1 VIESPSLHPS
11 PHCLPAGRQRERG
24 GVREIDGNRMKLV
37 TAKKVLTVTILLSLL
52 LLLVILISITLGSVR
67 VPPLRSIRILFQGIL
82 GLKGGRSE
90 MERTIILSLRL
101 PRAILAGL
109 VGAGLSVSGAT
120 FQALLRNP
128 LADPY
133 ILGVSSGAAVGAII
147 AILLGLGIFS
157 FGLPLASFLGALLT
171 ILVVFYFGRQDGKI
185 HPNTLLLA
193 GVIIGSFL
201 SALIMFF
208 LSVSRKE
215 ELHTI
220 IFWLM
225 GDFSFSNGRAILIV
239 LPYILLGVFLLYF
252 RSRPLNLILS
262 GEENAVQLGVDIER
276 MKLVSYLLASLITAA
291 SVSVCGLIGFVGLI
305 IPHSVRLIFGPD
317 HRLLIP
323 ASALIGASFLIASD
337 TFARTL
343 LAPTELPVGVITAA
357 FGGPFFIYLLRT
369 RKVIK
374 TL

>member
-1 VIESPSLHPS
+1 
-11 PHCLPAGRQRERG
+11 
-24 GVREIDGNRMKLV
+24 MKII
-37 TAKKVLTVTILLSLL
+37 TRKRVLTLSLLLSLL
-52 LLLVILISITLGSVR
+52 LILVIIISITMGSAK
-67 VPPLRSIRILFQGIL
+67 VPPLRSIRILFESLL
-82 GLKGGRSE
+82 GLKGAGNE
-90 MERTIILSLRL
+90 TERTIILSLRL
-101 PRAILAGL
+101 PRAILAGM

-133 ILGVSSGAAVGAII
+133 ILGVSSGAAVGAILV
-147 AILLGLGIFS
+147 ILLGLGTHS
-157 FGLPLASFLGALLT
+157 LGLPLASFLGALLT
-171 ILVVFYFGRQDGKI
+171 VLMVFYFGRQDRKI
-185 HPNTLLLA
+185 HPHTLLLA

-208 LSVSRKE
+208 ISVSQKE

-225 GDFSFSNGRAILIV
+225 GDFSFSNARAIFIIF
-239 LPYILLGVFLLYF
+239 PYIFLGIFLLYF
-252 RSRPLNLILS
+252 RSRQLNLILS
-262 GEENAVQLGVDIER
+262 GEENAVQLGVDVER
-276 MKLVSYLLASLITAA
+276 LKLISYLSASLLTAA

-323 ASALIGASFLIASD
+323 ASAFIGASFLIASD
-337 TFARTL
+337 TVARTL

>member
-1 VIESPSLHPS
+1 
-11 PHCLPAGRQRERG
+11 
-24 GVREIDGNRMKLV
+24 MKLN
-37 TAKKVLTVTILLSLL
+37 TPRKVITLSILLGLL
-52 LLLVILISITLGSVR
+52 LILVTLISVTMGSVK
-67 VPPLRSIRILFQGIL
+67 VPPLRSIRILFESIF
-82 GLKGGRSE
+82 GLRGGGSE
-90 MERTIILSLRL
+90 TDRAIILSLRL

-147 AILLGLGIFS
+147 AILLGLSTFS
-157 FGLPLASFLGALLT
+157 FGLPLISFLGALLT
-171 ILVVFYFGRQDGKI
+171 VLVVFYFGRQDGKI

-208 LSVSRKE
+208 ISVSQKE

-225 GDFSFSNGRAILIV
+225 GDFGFSNARAILIIF
-239 LPYILLGVFLLYF
+239 PYILLGFFLLYL
-252 RSRPLNLILS
+252 RSRHLNLILS
-262 GEENAVQLGVDIER
+262 GEDNAVQLGVDVEKL
-276 MKLVSYLLASLITAA
+276 KLVSYLSASLITAA

-305 IPHSVRLIFGPD
+305 VPHAVRLIFGPD

-337 TFARTL
+337 TVARTL

-369 RKVIK
+369 RKVVK

>member
-1 VIESPSLHPS
+1 
-11 PHCLPAGRQRERG
+11 
-24 GVREIDGNRMKLV
+24 MKIITL
-37 TAKKVLTVTILLSLL
+37 KKVLTISFLLSLL
-52 LLLVILISITLGSVR
+52 LILVILLSVTMGSVKI
-67 VPPLRSIRILFQGIL
+67 PPLRSIRILLQSVL
-82 GLKGGRSE
+82 GLTGAGNE
-90 MERTIILSLRL
+90 TERTIILSLRL

-133 ILGVSSGAAVGAII
+133 ILGVSSGAAVGAIV
-147 AILLGLGIFS
+147 AILLGLGTFS
-157 FGLPLASFLGALLT
+157 FGLPLASFLGAFLT
-171 ILVVFYFGRQDGKI
+171 ILVVFYFGRQNGKI

-193 GVIIGSFL
+193 GVITGSFL

-208 LSVSRKE
+208 ISVSQRE

-225 GDFSFSNGRAILIV
+225 GDFSFSNARAILIIF
-239 LPYILLGVFLLYF
+239 PYILLGVFLLYL
-252 RSRPLNLILS
+252 RSRHLNLILS
-262 GEENAVQLGVDIER
+262 GEENAVQLGVDVE
-276 MKLVSYLLASLITAA
+276 KLKLISYLSASLITAA

-323 ASALIGASFLIASD
+323 SAALLGASFLIASD

-343 LAPTELPVGVITAA
+343 LAPVELPVGVITAA

-369 RKVIK
+369 RKAIK

>member
-1 VIESPSLHPS
+1 
-11 PHCLPAGRQRERG
+11 
-24 GVREIDGNRMKLV
+24 MKII
-37 TAKKVLTVTILLSLL
+37 TFKKVLTISILLSLL
-52 LLLVILISITLGSVR
+52 LILVILISVTMGSVK
-67 VPPLRSIRILFQGIL
+67 VPPLRSIRILFQSIL
-82 GLKGGRSE
+82 GLKGGGNE
-90 MERTIILSLRL
+90 TERTIILSLRL

-133 ILGVSSGAAVGAII
+133 ILGVSSGAAVGAIL
-147 AILLGLGIFS
+147 AILLGLGTFS
-157 FGLPLASFLGALLT
+157 FGLPLISFLGALLT
-171 ILVVFYFGRQDGKI
+171 VLIVFYFGRQDGKI

-208 LSVSRKE
+208 ISVSQKE

-225 GDFSFSNGRAILIV
+225 GDFSFSNARAILIIF
-239 LPYILLGVFLLYF
+239 PYIVLGFFLLYL
-252 RSRPLNLILS
+252 RSRQLNLILS
-262 GEENAVQLGVDIER
+262 GEENAVQLGVDVEKL
-276 MKLVSYLLASLITAA
+276 KLVSYLSASLITAA

-305 IPHSVRLIFGPD
+305 IPHAVRLIFGPD

-323 ASALIGASFLIASD
+323 ASALVGASFLIASD
-337 TFARTL
+337 TVARTL

>member
-1 VIESPSLHPS
+1 
-11 PHCLPAGRQRERG
+11 
-24 GVREIDGNRMKLV
+24 MKIV
-37 TAKKVLTVTILLSLL
+37 TPKKVLIVSILLGLL
-52 LLLVILISITLGSVR
+52 LILVILASITMGSVK
-67 VPPLRSIRILFQGIL
+67 VPPLRSIRILFQSIL
-82 GLKGGRSE
+82 GLKGVGSE
-90 MERTIILSLRL
+90 TERTIILSLRL
-101 PRAILAGL
+101 PRAILAGF
-109 VGAGLSVSGAT
+109 VGAGLSISGVT

-147 AILLGLGIFS
+147 AILLGLS
-157 FGLPLASFLGALLT
+157 TSSLGLPLASFLGALLT

-208 LSVSRKE
+208 ISVSQKE

-225 GDFSFSNGRAILIV
+225 GDFSFSSARAILVI
-239 LPYILLGVFLLYF
+239 LPYVLLGIFLLYF
-252 RSRPLNLILS
+252 RSRHLNLILS
-262 GEENAVQLGVDIER
+262 GEENAIQLGVDVER
-276 MKLVSYLLASLITAA
+276 LKLVSYLSASLITAA

-323 ASALIGASFLIASD
+323 SAALVGASFLIASD

-357 FGGPFFIYLLRT
+357 FGGPFFIYLLKT

>member
-1 VIESPSLHPS
+1 
-11 PHCLPAGRQRERG
+11 
-24 GVREIDGNRMKLV
+24 MKIV
-37 TAKKVLTVTILLSLL
+37 TAQKVIILSILLGILLILIILLSIA
-52 LLLVILISITLGSVR
+52 VGSVR
-67 VPPLRSIRILFQGIL
+67 VPLIHSVHILLYSIL
-82 GLKGGRSE
+82 GVKEEGAE
-90 MERTIILSLRL
+90 IEQTIILSLRF

-109 VGAGLSVSGAT
+109 VGAGLSVSGAI

-133 ILGVSSGAAVGAII
+133 ILGVSSGAAVGAVI
-147 AILLGLGIFS
+147 AILMGLNTLS
-157 FGLPLASFLGALLT
+157 FGLPLVSFAGALVT
-171 ILVVFYFGRQDGKI
+171 VIVVFYFGRQDGKI

-208 LSVSRKE
+208 ISVSQKE

-225 GDFSFSNGRAILIV
+225 GDFSFSSTEAIYMIF
-239 LPYILLGVFLLYF
+239 PYIFLGILLLYLNA
-252 RSRPLNLILS
+252 RQLNLILS
-262 GEENAVQLGVDIER
+262 GEDNALQLGVDVER
-276 MKLVSYLLASLITAA
+276 LRLISYLSASLITAA

-305 IPHSVRLIFGPD
+305 VPHSVRLVLGPD

-337 TFARTL
+337 TFARIL
-343 LAPTELPVGVITAA
+343 LAPIELPVGVVTAA
-357 FGGPFFIYLLRT
+357 FGGPFFIYLLKT

>member
-1 VIESPSLHPS
+1 
-11 PHCLPAGRQRERG
+11 
-24 GVREIDGNRMKLV
+24 MKII
-37 TAKKVLTVTILLSLL
+37 TRKKVIVISILLSLL
-52 LLLVILISITLGSVR
+52 LVLVILVSIAMGSVNI
-67 VPPLRSIRILFQGIL
+67 PPLRSIRILFLSIL
-82 GLKGGRSE
+82 GLKGAGSDT
-90 MERTIILSLRL
+90 ERTILLSLRL

-133 ILGVSSGAAVGAII
+133 LLGVSSGAAVGAII
-147 AILLGLGIFS
+147 AILLGLSTFS
-157 FGLPLASFLGALLT
+157 LGLPLASFLGALLT

-185 HPNTLLLA
+185 HPHTLLLA
-193 GVIIGSFL
+193 GVITGSFL

-208 LSVSRKE
+208 ISVSQRE

-225 GDFSFSNGRAILIV
+225 GDFSFSSPRIILIIF
-239 LPYILLGVFLLYF
+239 PCILLGVVLLYL
-252 RSRPLNLILS
+252 RSRHLNLILS
-262 GEENAVQLGVDIER
+262 GEENALQLGVEVE
-276 MKLVSYLLASLITAA
+276 KLKLISYLSASLITAA
-291 SVSVCGLIGFVGLI
+291 SVSACGLIGFVGLI
-305 IPHSVRLIFGPD
+305 VPHSVRLIFGPD

-323 ASALIGASFLIASD
+323 SAALLGASFLVASD
-337 TFARTL
+337 TLARTV
-343 LAPTELPVGVITAA
+343 LAPVELPVGVITAA

-369 RKVIK
+369 RKVIR

>member
-1 VIESPSLHPS
+1 
-11 PHCLPAGRQRERG
+11 
-24 GVREIDGNRMKLV
+24 MKIL
-37 TAKKVLTVTILLSLL
+37 TWKKVIIVSTLLSSLLILVILSSVTVGSVKVRPSRSITILLQS
-52 LLLVILISITLGSVR
+52 
-67 VPPLRSIRILFQGIL
+67 IL
-82 GLKGGRSE
+82 GLKRGGTE
-90 MERTIILSLRL
+90 TEQAIILSLRF
-101 PRAILAGL
+101 PRALLAGL
-109 VGAGLSVSGAT
+109 VGAGLSVSGVI
-120 FQALLRNP
+120 FQALLKNP

-133 ILGVSSGAAVGAII
+133 ILGVSSGAAVGAIV
-147 AILLGLGIFS
+147 AILMGLSTLS
-157 FGLPLASFLGALLT
+157 FGLPLASFVGALLT
-171 ILVVFYFGRQDGKI
+171 ILAVFYFGRQEGKI

-208 LSVSRKE
+208 ISVSQKE

-225 GDFSFSNGRAILIV
+225 GDFSFSNYQTIRIIF
-239 LPYILLGVFLLYF
+239 PYILLSFLFLY
-252 RSRPLNLILS
+252 SRARQLNLILS
-262 GEENAVQLGVDIER
+262 GEENALQLGVNVENLRLI
-276 MKLVSYLLASLITAA
+276 SYLSASLLTAA

-305 IPHSVRLIFGPD
+305 IPHAVRLIFGPD

-323 ASALIGASFLIASD
+323 ASALVGASFLIASD
-337 TFARTL
+337 TVARTL

>member
-1 VIESPSLHPS
+1 
-11 PHCLPAGRQRERG
+11 
-24 GVREIDGNRMKLV
+24 MKIV
-37 TAKKVLTVTILLSLL
+37 TPKKVLIVSILLGLL
-52 LLLVILISITLGSVR
+52 LILVILASITMGSVK
-67 VPPLRSIRILFQGIL
+67 VPPLRSIRILFQSIL
-82 GLKGGRSE
+82 GLKGVGSE
-90 MERTIILSLRL
+90 TERTIILSLRL
-101 PRAILAGL
+101 PRAILAGF
-109 VGAGLSVSGAT
+109 VGAGLSISGVT

-133 ILGVSSGAAVGAII
+133 ILGVSSGAAVGAIM
-147 AILLGLGIFS
+147 AILLGLS
-157 FGLPLASFLGALLT
+157 TSSLGLPLASFLGALLT

-208 LSVSRKE
+208 ISVSQKE

-225 GDFSFSNGRAILIV
+225 GDFSFSSARAILVI
-239 LPYILLGVFLLYF
+239 LPYVLLGIFLLYS
-252 RSRPLNLILS
+252 RSRHLNLILS
-262 GEENAVQLGVDIER
+262 GEENAIQLGVDVER
-276 MKLVSYLLASLITAA
+276 LKLVSYLSASLITAA

-323 ASALIGASFLIASD
+323 SAALVGASFLIASD

-357 FGGPFFIYLLRT
+357 FGGPFFIYLLKT

>member
-1 VIESPSLHPS
+1 
-11 PHCLPAGRQRERG
+11 
-24 GVREIDGNRMKLV
+24 MKII
-37 TAKKVLTVTILLSLL
+37 TFKKVLTISILLSLL
-52 LLLVILISITLGSVR
+52 LILVILTSITMGSVK
-67 VPPLRSIRILFQGIL
+67 VPPFRSIRILLESIL
-82 GLKGGRSE
+82 GLKGGGSDT
-90 MERTIILSLRL
+90 ERTIILSLRL
-101 PRAILAGL
+101 PRAILAGF
-109 VGAGLSVSGAT
+109 VGAGLSISGAT

-147 AILLGLGIFS
+147 ALLLGLSTFS
-157 FGLPLASFLGALLT
+157 LGLPLASFLGALLT
-171 ILVVFYFGRQDGKI
+171 ILGVFYFGRQEGKI

-208 LSVSRKE
+208 ISVSQKE

-225 GDFSFSNGRAILIV
+225 GDFSFANPRAILIIF
-239 LPYILLGVFLLYF
+239 PYILLGVFLLYR
-252 RSRPLNLILS
+252 RSRQLNIILS
-262 GEENAVQLGVDIER
+262 GEEHAIQLGVDVEKL
-276 MKLVSYLLASLITAA
+276 KLVSYISASLITAA

-323 ASALIGASFLIASD
+323 SAALVGASFLIASD
-337 TFARTL
+337 TFARTIL
-343 LAPTELPVGVITAA
+343 SPTELPVGVITAA

>member
-1 VIESPSLHPS
+1 
-11 PHCLPAGRQRERG
+11 
-24 GVREIDGNRMKLV
+24 MKTL
-37 TAKKVLTVTILLSLL
+37 TRKKVITLSILLTILLG
-52 LLLVILISITLGSVR
+52 LVILFSIMVGSVK
-67 VPPLRSIRILFQGIL
+67 VKPLRSITILLQSIL
-82 GLKGGRSE
+82 GLKGAGTE
-90 MERTIILSLRL
+90 TERAIILSLRF
-101 PRAILAGL
+101 PRALLAGL
-109 VGAGLSVSGAT
+109 VGAGLSVSGAI

-147 AILLGLGIFS
+147 AILMGLSSLSI
-157 FGLPLASFLGALLT
+157 GLPLASFIGAFLT
-171 ILVVFYFGRQDGKI
+171 ILIVFNFGRQDGKM

-208 LSVSRKE
+208 ISISQKE

-225 GDFSFSNGRAILIV
+225 GDFSFSNPQAVYMIF
-239 LPYILLGVFLLYF
+239 PYIFFGFIFLYL
-252 RSRPLNLILS
+252 RARQLNLILS
-262 GEENAVQLGVDIER
+262 GEESALQMGVDVER
-276 MKLVSYLLASLITAA
+276 LKLISYLLASLITAA

-305 IPHSVRLIFGPD
+305 VPHSVRLIFGPD
-317 HRLLIP
+317 HRLLLP
-323 ASALIGASFLIASD
+323 SAALIGASFLIASD

-369 RKVIK
+369 RKVVK

>member
-1 VIESPSLHPS
+1 
-11 PHCLPAGRQRERG
+11 
-24 GVREIDGNRMKLV
+24 MKTEMKIV
-37 TAKKVLTVTILLSLL
+37 TRKKVIVISILLGILL
-52 LLLVILISITLGSVR
+52 GLVILFSIMVGSVK
-67 VPPLRSIRILFQGIL
+67 VKPLRSITIFFQSIL
-82 GLKGGRSE
+82 GLKGVGTE
-90 MERTIILSLRL
+90 TERAIILSLRV
-101 PRAILAGL
+101 PRALLAGL
-109 VGAGLSVSGAT
+109 VGAGLSVSGAI

-147 AILLGLGIFS
+147 AILMGLSTLSI
-157 FGLPLASFLGALLT
+157 GLPLASFIGALLT
-171 ILVVFYFGRQDGKI
+171 IFIVFNFGKQDGKI

-208 LSVSRKE
+208 ISISQKE

-225 GDFSFSNGRAILIV
+225 GDFSFSNTQAILIIF
-239 LPYILLGVFLLYF
+239 PYIFLGFLFLYL
-252 RSRPLNLILS
+252 RARQLNLILS
-262 GEENAVQLGVDIER
+262 GEESALQMGVDVER
-276 MKLVSYLLASLITAA
+276 LKLISYLLASLITAA

-305 IPHSVRLIFGPD
+305 VPHSVRLIFGPD
-317 HRLLIP
+317 HRLLLP
-323 ASALIGASFLIASD
+323 SSALIGASFLIASD

-369 RKVIK
+369 RKVVK

>member
-1 VIESPSLHPS
+1 
-11 PHCLPAGRQRERG
+11 
-24 GVREIDGNRMKLV
+24 MKVV
-37 TAKKVLTVTILLSLL
+37 TRKKVIIISTLLTILLI
-52 LLLVILISITLGSVR
+52 LVILFSITLGSVK
-67 VPPLRSIRILFQGIL
+67 VKTLRSITILLQSIL
-82 GLKGGRSE
+82 GLKEAGTE
-90 MERTIILSLRL
+90 TERTIILSLRF
-101 PRAILAGL
+101 PRTLLAGL
-109 VGAGLSVSGAT
+109 VGAGLSVSGAI

-147 AILLGLGIFS
+147 AIFIGLGTLS
-157 FGLPLASFLGALLT
+157 FGLPLASFLGALLA
-171 ILVVFYFGRQDGKI
+171 IAVVFYFGRQDGKI

-201 SALIMFF
+201 SAIIMFF
-208 LSVSRKE
+208 ISISQRE

-225 GDFSFSNGRAILIV
+225 GDFSFSNYQAIRIIF
-239 LPYILLGVFLLYF
+239 PYILLGFLLLYL
-252 RSRPLNLILS
+252 RARHLNLILS
-262 GEENAVQLGVDIER
+262 GEESALQMGVDVER
-276 MKLVSYLLASLITAA
+276 LKLISYLSASLITAA

-305 IPHSVRLIFGPD
+305 VPHSVRLVFGPD

-323 ASALIGASFLIASD
+323 SVALIGAAFLIASD
-337 TFARTL
+337 TLARTL

-369 RKVIK
+369 RKGVK

>member
-1 VIESPSLHPS
+1 
-11 PHCLPAGRQRERG
+11 
-24 GVREIDGNRMKLV
+24 MKLITPRKVV
-37 TAKKVLTVTILLSLL
+37 TLSILLGLL
-52 LLLVILISITLGSVR
+52 LILVIRISITMGSVK
-67 VPPLRSIRILFQGIL
+67 VQPLRSFRSLFQSIL
-82 GLKGGRSE
+82 GLKGGGNE
-90 MERTIILSLRL
+90 TERAIILSLRL

-133 ILGVSSGAAVGAII
+133 ILGVSSGAAVGAIL
-147 AILLGLGIFS
+147 AILLGLSTFS
-157 FGLPLASFLGALLT
+157 FGLPLASFLGAFLT
-171 ILVVFYFGRQDGKI
+171 VLIVFYFGRQDGKI

-193 GVIIGSFL
+193 GVITGSFL

-208 LSVSRKE
+208 ISVSQKE

-225 GDFSFSNGRAILIV
+225 GDFSFSNARAILIIF
-239 LPYILLGVFLLYF
+239 PYIVLGFFLLYL
-252 RSRPLNLILS
+252 RSRQLNLILS
-262 GEENAVQLGVDIER
+262 GEENAVQLGVDVEKL
-276 MKLVSYLLASLITAA
+276 KLVSYLSASLITAA

-305 IPHSVRLIFGPD
+305 IPHAVRLIFGPD

-323 ASALIGASFLIASD
+323 ASALVGASFLIASD
-337 TFARTL
+337 TVARTL
-343 LAPTELPVGVITAA
+343 LAPTELPVGVITAV
-357 FGGPFFIYLLRT
+357 FGGPFFIYLLKT

>member
-1 VIESPSLHPS
+1 MRI
-11 PHCLPAGRQRERG
+11 
-24 GVREIDGNRMKLV
+24 V
-37 TAKKVLTVTILLSLL
+37 TPKKVLTISILLGLVL
-52 LLLVILISITLGSVR
+52 ILVILGSITVGSVK
-67 VPPLRSIRILFQGIL
+67 VPPLRSIRILFQSIL
-82 GLKGGRSE
+82 GLRGAGSDT
-90 MERTIILSLRL
+90 ERTIILSLRF

-133 ILGVSSGAAVGAII
+133 LLGVSSGAAVGAII
-147 AILLGLGIFS
+147 AILLGLGTFS
-157 FGLPLASFLGALLT
+157 LGLPLASFLGALLT

-185 HPNTLLLA
+185 YPHTLLLA
-193 GVIIGSFL
+193 GVITGSFL

-208 LSVSRKE
+208 ISVSRRE
-215 ELHTI
+215 EVHTI

-225 GDFSFSNGRAILIV
+225 GDFSFSSPRAILIV
-239 LPYILLGVFLLYF
+239 FPYILLGVVLLYL
-252 RSRPLNLILS
+252 RSRHLNLILS
-262 GEENAVQLGVDIER
+262 GEENAVQLGVDVE
-276 MKLVSYLLASLITAA
+276 KLKLISYLSASLITAA

-323 ASALIGASFLIASD
+323 SAALLGASFLVASD
-337 TFARTL
+337 TLARTL
-343 LAPTELPVGVITAA
+343 LAPVELPVGVITAA

-369 RKVIK
+369 RKVIR

>member
-1 VIESPSLHPS
+1 VKTE
-11 PHCLPAGRQRERG
+11 
-24 GVREIDGNRMKLV
+24 MKIV
-37 TAKKVLTVTILLSLL
+37 TRKKVIVISILLTILLG
-52 LLLVILISITLGSVR
+52 LVILFSIMVGSVK
-67 VPPLRSIRILFQGIL
+67 VKPLRSITIFFQSIL
-82 GLKGGRSE
+82 GLKGVGTE
-90 MERTIILSLRL
+90 TERAIILSLRV
-101 PRAILAGL
+101 PRALLAGL
-109 VGAGLSVSGAT
+109 VGAGLSVSGAI

-147 AILLGLGIFS
+147 AILMGLSTLSI
-157 FGLPLASFLGALLT
+157 GLPLASFIGALLT
-171 ILVVFYFGRQDGKI
+171 IFIVFNFGKQDGKI

-208 LSVSRKE
+208 ISISQKE

-225 GDFSFSNGRAILIV
+225 GDFSFSNTQAILIIS
-239 LPYILLGVFLLYF
+239 PYIFLGFLFLYL
-252 RSRPLNLILS
+252 RARQLNLILS
-262 GEENAVQLGVDIER
+262 GEESALQMGVDVER
-276 MKLVSYLLASLITAA
+276 LKLISYLLASLITAA

-305 IPHSVRLIFGPD
+305 VPHSVRLIFGPD
-317 HRLLIP
+317 HRLLLP
-323 ASALIGASFLIASD
+323 SAALIGASFLIASD

-369 RKVIK
+369 RKVVK

>member
-1 VIESPSLHPS
+1 MNILT
-11 PHCLPAGRQRERG
+11 R
-24 GVREIDGNRMKLV
+24 
-37 TAKKVLTVTILLSLL
+37 KKVIVISILLGILL
-52 LLLVILISITLGSVR
+52 GLVILFSIMVGSVK
-67 VPPLRSIRILFQGIL
+67 VKPLRSITILFQSIL
-82 GLKGGRSE
+82 GLKGAGTE
-90 MERTIILSLRL
+90 TERAIILSLRV
-101 PRAILAGL
+101 PRALLAGL
-109 VGAGLSVSGAT
+109 VGAGLSVSGAI

-147 AILLGLGIFS
+147 AILMGLSTLSI
-157 FGLPLASFLGALLT
+157 GLPLASFIGALLT
-171 ILVVFYFGRQDGKI
+171 IFIVFNFGRQDGKI

-208 LSVSRKE
+208 ISISQKE

-225 GDFSFSNGRAILIV
+225 GDFSFSNPQAVYMIS
-239 LPYILLGVFLLYF
+239 PYIFFGFIFLYL
-252 RSRPLNLILS
+252 RARQLNLILS
-262 GEENAVQLGVDIER
+262 GEESALQMGVDVER
-276 MKLVSYLLASLITAA
+276 LKLISYLLASLITAA

-305 IPHSVRLIFGPD
+305 VPHSVRLIFGPD
-317 HRLLIP
+317 HRLLLP
-323 ASALIGASFLIASD
+323 SAALIGASFLIASD

-369 RKVIK
+369 RKVVK

>member
-1 VIESPSLHPS
+1 MNILT
-11 PHCLPAGRQRERG
+11 R
-24 GVREIDGNRMKLV
+24 
-37 TAKKVLTVTILLSLL
+37 KKVITILILLSILL
-52 LLLVILISITLGSVR
+52 GLVILFSVTIGSVK
-67 VPPLRSIRILFQGIL
+67 VQPLRSITILFQSLL
-82 GLKGGRSE
+82 GLKGTE
-90 MERTIILSLRL
+90 TETERTIILSLRF
-101 PRAILAGL
+101 PRALLAGL
-109 VGAGLSVSGAT
+109 VGAGLSVSGAI

-133 ILGVSSGAAVGAII
+133 ILGVSSGGAVGAIV
-147 AILLGLGIFS
+147 AILMGLGTFS
-157 FGLPLASFLGALLT
+157 FGLPLASFVGALLT
-171 ILVVFYFGRQDGKI
+171 VIIVFYFGRQDGKI

-208 LSVSRKE
+208 ISVSQKE

-225 GDFSFSNGRAILIV
+225 GDFSFSNTQAILII
-239 LPYILLGVFLLYF
+239 LPYILFGILLLYF
-252 RSRPLNLILS
+252 RARQLNLILS
-262 GEENAVQLGVDIER
+262 GEESALQLGVNVER
-276 MKLVSYLLASLITAA
+276 LRLISYLSASLITAA

-305 IPHSVRLIFGPD
+305 VPHSVRLIFGPD

-323 ASALIGASFLIASD
+323 SSALVGASFLIASD

-343 LAPTELPVGVITAA
+343 LAPVELPVGVITAA
-357 FGGPFFIYLLRT
+357 FGGPFFIYLLKT
-369 RKVIK
+369 RRVIK

>member
-1 VIESPSLHPS
+1 
-11 PHCLPAGRQRERG
+11 
-24 GVREIDGNRMKLV
+24 MKIV
-37 TAKKVLTVTILLSLL
+37 TLKKVLIISTLLGILLILVILLS
-52 LLLVILISITLGSVR
+52 VALGSVK
-67 VPPLRSIRILFQGIL
+67 VKPLRSMLIVFESLL
-82 GLKGGRSE
+82 GLKGTGTE
-90 MERTIILSLRL
+90 TEKAIILSLRF
-101 PRAILAGL
+101 PRALLAGS
-109 VGAGLSVSGAT
+109 VGAGLSVSGVI

-133 ILGVSSGAAVGAII
+133 ILGVSSGAAVGAIV
-147 AILLGLGIFS
+147 AMLMGLSTLS
-157 FGLPLASFLGALLT
+157 FGLPLASFIGAFLT

-193 GVIIGSFL
+193 GVITSSFL

-208 LSVSRKE
+208 ISISQKE

-225 GDFSFSNGRAILIV
+225 GDFSFSNYQAVGMIF
-239 LPYILLGVFLLYF
+239 PYILSAFLVLFFYARQF
-252 RSRPLNLILS
+252 NLILS
-262 GEENAVQLGVDIER
+262 GEESALQLGVDVER
-276 MKLVSYLLASLITAA
+276 LKLLSYLCASLITAA

-305 IPHSVRLIFGPD
+305 VPHSVRLVFGPD

-323 ASALIGASFLIASD
+323 ASALVGASFLIACD
-337 TFARTL
+337 TFGRTL
-343 LAPTELPVGVITAA
+343 LAPVELPVGVITAT

-369 RKVIK
+369 RKVVK